1 MRTRTLGLGLVL
13 ALAAL
18 VAPPMHAHGQA
29 PAKPAAAAGGV
40 EARLNT
46 YLVHYL
52 PFDPGSKVTVEKAS
66 ERLPGF
72 QGYKIKRTGKY
83 TKLAVPA
90 PAASGGPSGDKLVY
104 VSDDGKWFFDGD
116 VVANPNPAPVRSDAD
131 LAWMA
136 ARMNALYR
144 TSVKANLVPAQD
156 AAGLKAAVLAIESGL
171 GPMRVPGYITPDGT
185 KYLIGSLWDFTM
197 DPREERKKRI
207 DLSQNRFEGKPNGTI
222 TMVEYADMECGY
234 CRYRG
239 LQMDQLLEANPKL
252 SYKRYYKFFPLWFSH
267 LWSMRAA
274 SAADCIFRFGK
285 ASAMFAFK
293 KQVYQQQAV
302 MTVAGIDELALNFA
316 EASGIPRAD
325 FLACYLREESLSD
338 VRKDLDEG
346 QRLGVKS
353 TPTYFIDGTEISW
366 VEDKVMED
374 YLRTRD
380 GSLKGIEYPKPQ

>member
-1 MRTRTLGLGLVL
+1 MRTRTLGFGLVV

-18 VAPPMHAHGQA
+18 AAPPLEALARQA
-29 PAKPAAAAGGV
+29 AAKPAAAAGGV
-40 EARLNT
+40 EVRLNT
-46 YLVHYL
+46 YLVQYL
-52 PFDPGSKVTVEKAS
+52 PFDPGTKVTVEKSS

-83 TKLAVPA
+83 AKLNV
-90 PAASGGPSGDKLVY
+90 DKTVY
-104 VSDDGKWFFDGD
+104 VSDDGKWFFDGET
-116 VVANPNPAPVRSDAD
+116 VANPNPAPVRSDAD
-131 LAWMA
+131 LAWID
-136 ARMNALYR
+136 ARTSALYR
-144 TSVKANLVPAQD
+144 TRAKATLAPNQD
-156 AAGLKAAVLAIESGL
+156 AAGLKAVVLAIETGL
-171 GPMRVPGYITPDGT
+171 GPMRVPGYVTPDGT
-185 KYLIGSLWDFTM
+185 RYFSGSLWEFQT

-207 DLSQNRFEGKPNGTI
+207 DLSQNRFEGKPNGAI

-239 LQMDQLLEANPKL
+239 LQMDQLLEANPNL

-267 LWSMRAA
+267 VWSMRAA
-274 SAADCIFRFGK
+274 SAADCIFRFAK
-285 ASAMFAFK
+285 APAMFAFK

-302 MTVAGIDELALNFA
+302 MTVAGIDDLAVTFA

-325 FLACYLREESLSD
+325 FLACYLRDESLAD

-366 VEDKVMED
+366 IEDKVMED

-380 GSLKGIEYPKPQ
+380 ASLKGIEYPKP

>member
-1 MRTRTLGLGLVL
+1 VL
-13 ALAAL
+13 ALSGL
-18 VAPPMHAHGQA
+18 VAPLAALARQA
-29 PAKPAAAAGGV
+29 SAKPAAAAGGV

-46 YLVHYL
+46 YLVQYL
-52 PFDPGSKVTVEKAS
+52 PFDPGSKVTIEKAS
-66 ERLPGF
+66 DRLPGF

-83 TKLAVPA
+83 AKLNV
-90 PAASGGPSGDKLVY
+90 DKTVY

-116 VVANPNPAPVRSDAD
+116 TVANPNPAPVRSDAD
-131 LAWMA
+131 LAWIE
-136 ARMNALYR
+136 ARTSALYR
-144 TSVKANLVPAQD
+144 TRAKATLAPSQD
-156 AAGLKAAVLAIESGL
+156 AAGLKAVVLAIESGL
-171 GPMRVPGYITPDGT
+171 GPMRVPGYVTPDGGM
-185 KYLIGSLWDFTM
+185 YFSGSLWDLQT
-197 DPREERKKRI
+197 DPREERKRRI
-207 DLSQNRFEGKPNGTI
+207 DLSQNRFEGKPNGAI

-239 LQMDQLLEANPKL
+239 LQMDQLLEANPNL

-267 LWSMRAA
+267 VWSMRAA
-274 SAADCIFRFGK
+274 SAADCIFRFAKGP
-285 ASAMFAFK
+285 AMFAFK

-302 MTVAGIDELALNFA
+302 MTVEGIDELAVTFA
-316 EASGIPRAD
+316 EASGVPRAD
-325 FLACYLREESLSD
+325 FLACYLRDESLAD

-380 GSLKGIEYPKPQ
+380 ASLKGIEYPKP